1 MDYWFGEA
9 LTMAPPQGLWVPTG
23 PHKGQY
29 VFGGLSTGDV
39 PRSLAEGA
47 EAEPVPGMPAYMVA
61 EPQGCVLPPP
71 QN

>member
-29 VFGGLSTGDV
+29 VFGGLSVGDM
-39 PRSLAEGA
+39 PRSLAAGA
-47 EAEPVPGMPAYMVA
+47 EAEPVPGVQAYTVIK
-61 EPQGCVLPPP
+61 PQSYVLPPS